1 MFGGGKGMGGGG
13 GSMLKVVGRA
23 VTRAGVTNLQ
33 ESISSSSSAI
43 SRSSQ
48 RLNSSSNNNL
58 ILSSAFGSPFGITC
72 NVPVSANSGG
82 PNASCWPSFAPSGSC
97 CDDYEWVSVEGSE
110 EDTAIVVGDDFVL
123 GPVPS
128 RDEVH
133 SAVSALTQVFDAAS
147 YPQFIT
153 DKFACNVDMDVADE
167 ILSPTGKLPHTEPS
181 IQRMVISL
189 STDKAVWDAV
199 LNNEV
204 VRSCVRPTM
213 QFPSPSSCLGSTDV
227 HVLIL
232 EPLNLNSLVYKAIP
246 EFVRA
251 SLFEFLTGMFP
262 KYKRVFKP
270 VSSKMQK
277 GWSLIMS
284 LAAGKA
290 DSYLE
295 YESITSTTESSDK
308 TGHDSNPVLNAVK
321 WIFENTKAK
330 FMEAIEMIAKLM
342 NELFKVPN
350 DDKKT
355 TGATGPFEE
364 NLRTSFLLSVV
375 VLLVVVVTRAHRAG
389 P

>member
-167 ILSPTGKLPHTEPS
+167 ILSPTEKLPHVSPAGSEIDWLEPSPHLYNSRMLRPYGPDRVYDAFHLLQTEPS

-204 VRSCVRPTM
+204 VRELRETY
-213 QFPSPSSCLGSTDV
+213 
-227 HVLIL
+227 H
-232 EPLNLNSLVYKAIP
+232 
-246 EFVRA
+246 
-251 SLFEFLTGMFP
+251 
-262 KYKRVFKP
+262 
-270 VSSKMQK
+270 
-277 GWSLIMS
+277 
-284 LAAGKA
+284 A
-290 DSYLE
+290 D
-295 YESITSTTESSDK
+295 ESITSTTESSDK

-330 FMEAIEMIAKLM
+330 FMEAIEKIAKLM

-375 VLLVVVVTRAHRAG
+375 VLLVVVVTRAHRA
-389 P
+389 

>member
-167 ILSPTGKLPHTEPS
+167 ILSPTEKLPHVSPAGSEIDWLEPSPHLYNSRMLRPYGPDRVYDAFHLLQTEPS

-204 VRSCVRPTM
+204 VRELRETY
-213 QFPSPSSCLGSTDV
+213 
-227 HVLIL
+227 H
-232 EPLNLNSLVYKAIP
+232 
-246 EFVRA
+246 
-251 SLFEFLTGMFP
+251 
-262 KYKRVFKP
+262 
-270 VSSKMQK
+270 
-277 GWSLIMS
+277 
-284 LAAGKA
+284 AG
-290 DSYLE
+290 
-295 YESITSTTESSDK
+295 
-308 TGHDSNPVLNAVK
+308 
-321 WIFENTKAK
+321 
-330 FMEAIEMIAKLM
+330 
-342 NELFKVPN
+342 
-350 DDKKT
+350 
-355 TGATGPFEE
+355 
-364 NLRTSFLLSVV
+364 
-375 VLLVVVVTRAHRAG
+375 
-389 P
+389 